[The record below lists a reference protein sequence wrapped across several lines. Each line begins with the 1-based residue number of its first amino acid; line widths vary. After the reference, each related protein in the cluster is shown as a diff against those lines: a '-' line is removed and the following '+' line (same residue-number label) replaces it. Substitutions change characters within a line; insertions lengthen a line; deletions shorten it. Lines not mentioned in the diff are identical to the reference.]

1 MKFVRVTTVNGEVRY
16 VAQET
21 RGTKPETMGQ
31 QRRAD
36 ANRDV
41 RLMLY
46 RNRYCQGEGIFTG
59 EPLSEEELNG
69 EGESLDG

>member
-46 RNRYCQGEGIFTG
+46 RKRYSQGEGIFTG

>member
-41 RLMLY
+41 RLTLY
-46 RNRYCQGEGIFTG
+46 RKRYSQGEGIFTG